1 MELDKFFV
9 ITGPSAVGKT
19 TLARELLKAKL
30 PLAKVI
36 TTTTRT
42 MRKGERDGREYHFI
56 TPKKFQQLIAKN
68 QMFEWATYN
77 NHYYGS
83 QKKDVEK
90 LVKSGKFPLW
100 VVDVQGAIFLKE
112 QYPEAC
118 TIFITPSAFDTLRK
132 RLEARNLPK
141 EEILSRLK
149 IARKEIAEAPY
160 FTHRIINYDG
170 KLEKIVSEATDLI
183 QREITNC

>member
-1 MELDKFFV
+1 MELNKFFV

-42 MRKGERDGREYHFI
+42 IRKGEKDGREYHFV
-56 TPKKFQQLIAKN
+56 TPKKFQQMITKN

-77 NHYYGS
+77 DHYYGS

-90 LVKSGKFPLW
+90 LIKSGKFPLW
-100 VVDVQGAIFLKE
+100 VVDVQGAVFLQE

-118 TIFITPSAFDTLRK
+118 TIFIIPSTFDTLRK
-132 RLEARNLPK
+132 RLEGRNLPK

-149 IARKEIAEAPY
+149 IARKEIAEAPC

-170 KLEKIVSEATDLI
+170 KLEKIVAETIVLI
-183 QREITNC
+183 KKELS